1 VRAGLRLRLLLLL
14 GALLAIAFVPL
25 FFAVATYTSL
35 TLQKLREAHA
45 RSLGRAV
52 AGHVA
57 EAGRRRTSE
66 ELMPLLRS
74 QVGAEGLE
82 AIGVYGADGLPLA
95 RIGQPSAVDALP
107 KRATPG
113 REETFDVSTEHG
125 RALAVAVPRPH
136 GAVIA
141 VVRTDDDSAHA
152 TPLLRLLALYTSLV
166 ALALLTATY
175 FALTRLIV
183 RPLDQLAHAAQSVA
197 GGARRLAVPRTP
209 VHELAELGRNLRI
222 MTERLIA
229 EEDKLRGKID
239 EVERATA
246 ELRAAQAQL
255 VRSERLASVGRLA
268 AGLAHEIGNPIAALI
283 GLEDLLLAGGLEP
296 DEQRD
301 FLQRM
306 RKETERIHRIL
317 KDLLAF
323 ARPSAEPARAPE
335 PGDVEGAVHDT
346 VALVMP
352 HQALRDVDLAI
363 DVHAGLPA
371 VALGREQLVQVLLN
385 LVLNAADSVGMG
397 GHVRITAVPSAGGV
411 RLSVEDDGPG
421 VASEVRD
428 RLFEPFVTTKEV
440 GKGSGLGLAVCRGL
454 VEAIGGTIALDE
466 SAPRGARF
474 VIELPRAG

>member
-1 VRAGLRLRLLLLL
+1 MRAGLRLRLLLLL
-14 GALLAIAFVPL
+14 GTLLAVAFVPL

-57 EAGRRRTSE
+57 EAGRRRTSAD
-66 ELMPLLRS
+66 LMPLLRS

-95 RIGQPSAVDALP
+95 RIGEPSAVDALP
-107 KRATPG
+107 RRTAPG
-113 REETFDVSTEHG
+113 REETLDVSTAHG
-125 RALAVAVPRPH
+125 RALAVVVPRTE
-136 GAVIA
+136 GAVVA
-141 VVRTDDDSAHA
+141 VVRTDDDSAHT
-152 TPLLRLLALYTSLV
+152 TPLLRLVALYTALV

-175 FALTRLIV
+175 FALTRMLV

-197 GGARRLAVPRTP
+197 GGARRLVVPRTP
-209 VHELAELGRNLRI
+209 VHELAELGANLRT

-229 EEDKLRGKID
+229 EEDKLRSKID

-246 ELRAAQAQL
+246 ELRSTQAQL
-255 VRSERLASVGRLA
+255 LRSERLASVGRLA
-268 AGLAHEIGNPIAALI
+268 AGLAHEIGNPIAALM

-296 DEQRD
+296 EEQRD

-323 ARPSAEPARAPE
+323 ARPSAEPAGPPE
-335 PGDVEGAVHDT
+335 PGDVESAVHDT
-346 VALVMP
+346 VALLASHP
-352 HQALRDVDLAI
+352 ALRDVELAVDLLE
-363 DVHAGLPA
+363 DLPS
-371 VALGREQLVQVLLN
+371 VALGREQLIQVLLN
-385 LVLNAADSVGMG
+385 LVLNAADSVGSG
-397 GHVRITAVPSAGGV
+397 GHVRVAATRSAGGV
-411 RLSVEDDGPG
+411 ELSVEDDGPG
-421 VASEVRD
+421 IALAIRD
-428 RLFEPFVTTKEV
+428 RLFEPFATTKEV

-454 VEAIGGTIALDE
+454 IEASGGTISLADG
-466 SAPRGARF
+466 AARGARF
-474 VIELPRAG
+474 VIELPKAP

>member
-1 VRAGLRLRLLLLL
+1 MRAGLRLRLLLLL
-14 GALLAIAFVPL
+14 GSLLAVAFVPL

-57 EAGRRRTSE
+57 EAGRRRSDSD
-66 ELMPLLRS
+66 LMPLLRS

-82 AIGVYGADGLPLA
+82 AIGVYGADGLPVA
-95 RIGQPSAVDALP
+95 RVGEPSAVDALP
-107 KRATPG
+107 PRAARG
-113 REETFDVSTEHG
+113 REETLDVTTAHG
-125 RALAVAVPRPH
+125 RALAVVVPRTD
-136 GAVIA
+136 GAVVA
-141 VVRTDDDSAHA
+141 VVRTDDDSAHT
-152 TPLLRLLALYTSLV
+152 TPLLRLVALYTSLV

-175 FALTRLIV
+175 FALTRMLV

-197 GGARRLAVPRTP
+197 SGARRLVVPRTR
-209 VHELAELGRNLRI
+209 VHELAELGANLRT

-239 EVERATA
+239 EVERATLD
-246 ELRAAQAQL
+246 LRTAQAQL

-283 GLEDLLLAGGLEP
+283 GLEDLLLAGGLDA

-323 ARPSAEPARAPE
+323 ARPSAEPSGPPQ

-346 VALVMP
+346 VALVMSHP
-352 HQALRDVDLAI
+352 AMREVDLAV
-363 DVHAGLPA
+363 DVPEGLPS
-371 VALGREQLVQVLLN
+371 VALGREQLVQVVLN
-385 LVLNAADSVGMG
+385 LVLNAADSVGSG
-397 GHVRITAVPSAGGV
+397 GHVRITATPNERGV
-411 RLSVEDDGPG
+411 ELSVADDGPG
-421 VASEVRD
+421 IAPEVRD
-428 RLFEPFVTTKEV
+428 SLFEPFVTTKEV

-454 VEAIGGTIALDE
+454 IEAIGGTIDLDE
-466 SAPRGARF
+466 TVPQGARF
-474 VIELPRAG
+474 VIELPKTS